1 MSRRSRPSE
10 DLTRRGAPRKIEA
23 RPCFTRRDSS
33 RTRPSTDGRVRH
45 ARSAAR
51 RVRRR
56 FSDSCPERRSSRIDL
71 EFDTWSLERCFAARV
86 RRASDV
92 RVPRATDAA
101 FTVGGEMDH
110 SKLNAHT
117 PIRPPLGIFFWIWNP
132 THESQGERCDWPL
145 RKTPAKNER
154 RSGVVNL
161 EKSPIAIV
169 PAVCN

>member
-1 MSRRSRPSE
+1 VF
-10 DLTRRGAPRKIEA
+10 DTRVPRLAASARAFRFRAPN
-23 RPCFTRRDSS
+23 
-33 RTRPSTDGRVRH
+33 VL
-45 ARSAAR
+45 
-51 RVRRR
+51 
-56 FSDSCPERRSSRIDL
+56 SSRIDL
-71 EFDTWSLERCFAARV
+71 AVNTWSLARRFAARV

-101 FTVGGEMDH
+101 FTVGGEWITA
-110 SKLNAHT
+110 KLNAHT

-132 THESQGERCDWPL
+132 THECQGERCDWPL